1 MIPYLLEKMPM
12 PKPAHLMIAIGF
24 PRAEE
29 GPQGDNLNRGQGND
43 SDGDVAEQIVMHI
56 VECLHDRGP
65 GAVRQLRLLAQSF
78 AQMADAHMERDGT
91 ALEDA
96 AADAHK
102 ALSKI
107 FGN

>member
-1 MIPYLLEKMPM
+1 MH
-12 PKPAHLMIAIGF
+12 KPPTIALMIGMPLA
-24 PRAEE
+24 RDDEAQDE
-29 GPQGDNLNRGQGND
+29 DRLNREQDD

>member
-1 MIPYLLEKMPM
+1 MRR
-12 PKPAHLMIAIGF
+12 PASIMVAIGL
-24 PRAEE
+24 PLARDDEAREQDE
-29 GPQGDNLNRGQGND
+29 DGLHRERDDDAD
-43 SDGDVAEQIVMHI
+43 SDVAEQIIMHL
-56 VECLHDRGP
+56 VKCLHGRGP